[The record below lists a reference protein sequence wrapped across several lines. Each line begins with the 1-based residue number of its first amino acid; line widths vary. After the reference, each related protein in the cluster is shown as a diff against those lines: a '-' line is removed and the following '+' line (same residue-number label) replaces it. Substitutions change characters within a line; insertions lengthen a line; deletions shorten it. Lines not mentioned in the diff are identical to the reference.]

1 MLLAKIK
8 EALSSLYEDIQE
20 TEEVP
25 AAAAAAAVDTA
36 AADAAATA
44 AAAAAAADAADAAEV
59 QAEETASEQ
68 EESKV
73 EEAEEPEEPAPPPG
87 PQETDYKAKGYHLDV
102 DLPPEKIPEAAEILL
117 RENFFIESITGVD
130 WIDDGQLESVYDFNH
145 FDELCRVVLRT
156 RTDRDN
162 PAIPTIS
169 HIYQGA
175 NWHERE
181 THDFFGIKFIDHP
194 NLEPL
199 LLPEDADFHPLLK
212 DFKA

>member
-8 EALSSLYEDIQE
+8 EALSSLYEDVQE
-20 TEEVP
+20 TPEVSEVAEVD
-25 AAAAAAAVDTA
+25 AADAVAEMETEAATAPA
-36 AADAAATA
+36 AADAAE
-44 AAAAAAADAADAAEV
+44 EV
-59 QAEETASEQ
+59 QADKTAPEQ
-68 EESKV
+68 EESKA
-73 EEAEEPEEPAPPPG
+73 EEAEEPEEPSPPPG
-87 PQETDYKAKGYHLDV
+87 PRETDYAAKGYHLDV

-130 WIDDGQLESVYDFNH
+130 WIDDEQLEAVYDFNH
-145 FDELCRVVLRT
+145 FDELCRVVIRT
-156 RTDRDN
+156 RTDRNN
-162 PAIPTIS
+162 PEIPTIS

-181 THDFFGIKFIDHP
+181 THDFFGIKFTGHP
-194 NLEPL
+194 DLSPL